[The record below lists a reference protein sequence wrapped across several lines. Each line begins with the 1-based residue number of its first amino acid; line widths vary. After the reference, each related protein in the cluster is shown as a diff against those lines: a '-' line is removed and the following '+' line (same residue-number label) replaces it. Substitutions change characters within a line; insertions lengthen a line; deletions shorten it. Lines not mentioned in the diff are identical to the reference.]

1 MLQRINNI
9 RNVGVFKDF
18 SLDQSR
24 HGEIEFS
31 KINLIYGKNGSG
43 KSTLVEI
50 MKSLANNDIGRI
62 EGRRTIGGVNK
73 QNIEL
78 LINNKTYIF
87 DGKWNKSYPEIAIF
101 DQEYINENIHL
112 GQVINTNNRRNQFN
126 LMVGKDNISINL
138 DLNDVNKKIRDL
150 RKEKKAFEI
159 DLKSKISGD
168 FTLENFI
175 NLNTKIDME
184 TIERKLE
191 TLLKERD
198 NYNQKF
204 RVNNLNLLK
213 KLEIQDFDLIDFS
226 NFLNSNSDNL
236 LTNTEMDIK
245 SHIDK
250 YSVDISWLENGLNGV
265 LDNTCPFCTQPLDK
279 SEIFQT
285 YKDYFNKNFK
295 EYDYKVKN
303 FAETINSHF
312 SEIKALEHNI
322 SLERNQNLY
331 SEIQQHLNIENSYQ
345 FINNQIGDKI
355 ISLYNS
361 INLLMDK
368 KLENPFN
375 SLNAD
380 LNIDNLNREYM
391 EVFKII
397 ENYNL
402 EIDII
407 NDRVNRY
414 KDKLSTID
422 IKLIESE
429 IDYYKN
435 LKTSK
440 EKQTKE
446 NISFYNELNN
456 KLTNLENKKT
466 LLKKRLSQA
475 NNINIQKFNDLLN
488 HILFQL
494 NVPFKVDYLYPKFNA
509 YGVEANYNLIIRN
522 KRLKSRVTKKESVKT
537 PNFKNTL
544 SGGEKNLLA
553 FAYFITSIKM
563 DNFQE
568 KKIIFF
574 DDPTNYSDKSNKVL
588 IAEQIFKLFHENN
601 QIFILTHDIEFSKA
615 VWKFNLYN
623 DVTGLYIVAND
634 ESSEIITRDVYR
646 KRIM

>member
-204 RVNNLNLLK
+204 RVNNLDLLN